1 VHHVVPGSGAER
13 FVDHLLRER
22 WPEIPSASRAA
33 FELARRTGDRTRD
46 IGETL
51 RREVLV
57 RLAAAS
63 APPEWIEAVR
73 EVIPVKS
80 RERALSF
87 GDDLPV
93 GLRLLDDA
101 G

>member
-1 VHHVVPGSGAER
+1 
-13 FVDHLLRER
+13 
-22 WPEIPSASRAA
+22 
-33 FELARRTGDRTRD
+33 
-46 IGETL
+46 L

-73 EVIPVKS
+73 EVIPVTS